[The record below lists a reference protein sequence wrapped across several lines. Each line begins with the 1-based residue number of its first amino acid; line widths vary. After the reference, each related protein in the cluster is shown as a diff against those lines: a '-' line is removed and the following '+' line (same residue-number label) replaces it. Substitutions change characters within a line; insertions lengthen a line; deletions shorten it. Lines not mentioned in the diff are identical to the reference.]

1 MKGGYF
7 QNMELYFALE
17 NHFKNLD
24 KCEIEY
30 NKIFNIRKNKE
41 YYESYIMFA
50 YRKFKSL
57 DYHCSNTDCLI
68 SKETNNLS
76 KKNINILKNKEL
88 KKYRIKKFIMR
99 MKKDNYNFIY
109 ELSAFLEALKS
120 CLDLL
125 AEVASFYLK
134 GVNVNYSISPLLKL
148 SNKKK
153 SKILDFISSN
163 ANWIGIIRN
172 YRHHIVHRL
181 VLPLKSGY
189 EIHQINGKSKKIL
202 YPVLIPETTPK
213 FIPDT
218 RKNRMM
224 DNEEDELNNAIY
236 STEICRVLKDGVE
249 ETLDF
254 KINIEADSGYIR
266 IEDFMR
272 NHKNRCEAY
281 FIEFI
286 RVLDKLNFE
295 FDFIE

>member
-1 MKGGYF
+1 MKGSYF
-7 QNMELYFALE
+7 QNMELYLALE

-24 KCEIEY
+24 KCEIGY
-30 NKIFNIRKNKE
+30 NKIFNIQKDKE
-41 YYESYIMFA
+41 YYESHVMFA

-76 KKNINILKNKEL
+76 KKTINILKNKEL
-88 KKYRIKKFIMR
+88 NKYRIKKFVMR

-148 SNKKK
+148 SNKKQ
-153 SKILDFISSN
+153 SKVLKFILKN
-163 ANWIGIIRN
+163 ANWIKIIRN
-172 YRHHIVHRL
+172 YRHPIVHRL
-181 VLPLKSGY
+181 VLSPKSGY
-189 EIHQINGKSKKIL
+189 EINQINGISNKIL
-202 YPVLIPETTPK
+202 YPVLIPDTTPK
-213 FIPDT
+213 FTPDT
-218 RKNRMM
+218 RKKRMM
-224 DNEEDELNNAIY
+224 HDEEDLLENAMY
-236 STEICRVLKDGVE
+236 SIKTCRVIKDGVE
-249 ETLDF
+249 EILNSEI
-254 KINIEADSGYIR
+254 KIQAGIGYIR

-272 NHKNRCEAY
+272 THNDKCKTY

-286 RVLDKLNFE
+286 RMLDYLNFE

>member
-1 MKGGYF
+1 MI
-7 QNMELYFALE
+7 LYSTLE

-24 KCEIEY
+24 KCEIGD
-30 NKIFNIRKNKE
+30 NKIFNSQTNKK

-57 DYHCSNTDCLI
+57 DYHFSNTNCLI
-68 SKETNNLS
+68 NKEINDLKEKNIQESKSKEFKRF
-76 KKNINILKNKEL
+76 KKLKIVMK
-88 KKYRIKKFIMR
+88 
-99 MKKDNYNFIY
+99 MKKDTYEFIY

-125 AEVASFYLK
+125 AEVTSFYFK
-134 GVNVNYSISPLLKL
+134 GIKINYSISTLLKL

-163 ANWIGIIRN
+163 ANWIEIIRN
-172 YRHHIVHRL
+172 YRHPIVHRL

-224 DNEEDELNNAIY
+224 DNEENELDNAIY
-236 STEICRVLKDGVE
+236 STETCRIIKNGVE
-249 ETLDF
+249 EILDF
-254 KINIEADSGYIR
+254 EINIKAGSGYIR

-286 RVLDKLNFE
+286 RMLDKLNFE
-295 FDFIE
+295 FDFFK

>member
-1 MKGGYF
+1 MI
-7 QNMELYFALE
+7 LYSTLE

-24 KCEIEY
+24 KCEIGD
-30 NKIFNIRKNKE
+30 NKIFSSQTDKK

-50 YRKFKSL
+50 YRKYKSL
-57 DYHCSNTDCLI
+57 DYHFSNTNCLI
-68 SKETNNLS
+68 NKEINNLRE
-76 KKNINILKNKEL
+76 KNIQIPNSKEL
-88 KKYRIKKFIMR
+88 KISKIVMK
-99 MKKDNYNFIY
+99 MKKDTYEFIY

-125 AEVASFYLK
+125 AEVASFYFK
-134 GVNVNYSISPLLKL
+134 GIKVNYSISPLLKL

-153 SKILDFISSN
+153 SNILDFISSN
-163 ANWIGIIRN
+163 TNWIGIIRN
-172 YRHHIVHRL
+172 YRHPIVHRL

-202 YPVLIPETTPK
+202 YPVLIPEATPK

-218 RKNRMM
+218 RKHRMM
-224 DNEEDELNNAIY
+224 DNEENELDNAIY
-236 STEICRVLKDGVE
+236 STETCRVLKDGVE
-249 ETLDF
+249 EILDF
-254 KINIEADSGYIR
+254 EINIEADSGYIR

-295 FDFIE
+295 FDFRNR